1 MKPIYLFLGGLF
13 FALTIQAQVDY
24 TANDIVNEY
33 EGDFR
38 FGMNQG
44 YFPPWNDKQLA
55 EIAAGNPARNILGV
69 GVNALRPSLPEW
81 LMEIYGY
88 DFRKT
93 TYEFYESLGMTDH
106 TVILEAPAD
115 WHRDLYN
122 YCGNGNDNDKSR
134 LFANLYSPIWDN
146 GENGTPVNDTNYLAL
161 YLYKTVST
169 YKDHVKFYEIWNE
182 PDFFFYGD
190 IWNYRDPQ
198 NSWWVRNP
206 DPCEYQLHAPIF
218 HYVRTLRISY
228 EVIKAIDPD
237 AYVSIGALGMPH
249 FLDAVLRNTDNPVDG
264 SVTEDFPLG
273 GGAYFDVMGYHE
285 YPHIDGS
292 LWFYDWR
299 TGEGPKDFQRNSD
312 RAVENGIYRKKNEFQ
327 AVLDKYGYDGNTF
340 PEKVWIITESNVPRT
355 HYNDFRYYGSDEM
368 QRNYIIK
375 AAIGAMKEKI
385 VQFHPFTL
393 GDKKSDAE
401 ANYEFD
407 LMGMYK
413 KLKDSAPYSQQV
425 NNVGIAYKTVSDLLF
440 GTAYDEKRT
449 AEMNLPEGVEGGAF
463 RSKEGVFVY
472 ALWAKTMLD
481 RSEAASATYSFQD
494 AFGIEE
500 MEAYPWNWSYNN
512 SASFSSN
519 GRTIQLTGSPL
530 FFKVKTSSTC
540 DCDDVYEP
548 VCGSDGVEYSNACVA
563 ECNSIFDYE
572 SGTCEVEG
580 DYVDI
585 EITDLS
591 ATPNPFNVFNRVTF
605 HVEVANRGNLTAEG
619 VVLEFPIPRGEL
631 AYVGANTSQG
641 NFRVAARQWDIGTL
655 TAGESAS
662 LDFTLFTLVRK
673 EIEVYTQVIAASSED
688 FDSTPNN
695 GNGTTAQE
703 DDEANLTIK
712 YSPPNITRPPTE
724 VEVSDISKIRI
735 APNPVGTLLKVNFEN
750 VAHQANIK
758 VLDMQG
764 RLMLQDKAVKNDFLQ
779 LDVSVLPSGV
789 YMLVVQNNSGVQ
801 NRLFV
806 KE

>member
-1 MKPIYLFLGGLF
+1 MKALCLFLVSLF
-13 FALTIQAQVDY
+13 FTSIIYAQINY
-24 TANDIVNEY
+24 NANEVVNAY

-55 EIAAGNPARNILGV
+55 EIAAGNPEKNILGV
-69 GVNALRPSLPEW
+69 GVNSLRPALPEW

-88 DFRKT
+88 DFRKS
-93 TYEFYESLGMTDH
+93 TYEYYESLGITDH
-106 TVILEAPAD
+106 TVIVEGPAD

-161 YLYKTVST
+161 YLYKTVSI
-169 YKDHVKFYEIWNE
+169 YKDHIKFYEIWNE

-190 IWNYRDPQ
+190 IWNYRDPS

-218 HYVRTLRISY
+218 HYIRTLRISY
-228 EVIKAIDPD
+228 EVIKSVDPD

-249 FLDAVLRNTDNPVDG
+249 FLDAVLRNTDNPADG
-264 SVTEDFPLG
+264 SATADYPLG

-312 RAVENGIYRKKNEFQ
+312 RAVENGTFRKKNEFQ
-327 AVLDKYGYDGNTF
+327 VVLDKYGYDGNTF
-340 PEKVWIITESNVPRT
+340 PEKIWIITESNLPRK
-355 HYNDFRYYGSDEM
+355 HFNDFRYYGSDEM

-375 AAIGAMKEKI
+375 AAIGAMKTNV

-393 GDKKSDAE
+393 GDKKSEAE
-401 ANYEFD
+401 ATFEFD

-413 KLKDSAPYSQQV
+413 KLRDTEPYSQQV

-449 AEMNLPEGVEGGAF
+449 LEMNLPEGVEGGAF
-463 RSKEGVFVY
+463 RDKEGEFVY
-472 ALWAKTMLD
+472 TLWARTTLD
-481 RSEAASATYSFQD
+481 RSEEASATYSFPTD
-494 AFGIEE
+494 FGIEE
-500 MEAYPWNWSYNN
+500 LEGYPWNWSYQNN
-512 SASFSSN
+512 TSFDSN
-519 GRTIQLTGSPL
+519 SQEIQLTGSPL
-530 FFKVKTSSTC
+530 FFKVKTASTC
-540 DCDDVYEP
+540 ACDDVYDP
-548 VCGSDGVEYSNACVA
+548 VCGSDGVEYSNACIA
-563 ECNSIFDYE
+563 ECNGIVDYE
-572 SGTCEVEG
+572 SGICEREE
-580 DYVDI
+580 DYMDLEII
-585 EITDLS
+585 ELS
-591 ATPNPFNVFNRVTF
+591 ATPNPFNVFNQVTF

-631 AYVGANTSQG
+631 AYVSANASQG
-641 NFRVAARQWDIGTL
+641 GFRVAARKWDVGTL
-655 TAGESAS
+655 SSGASAS
-662 LDFTLFTLVRK
+662 LDFTLFTLVRND
-673 EIEVYTQVIAASSED
+673 INVYAEVVAASPAD

-695 GNGTTAQE
+695 GNGTNSQE
-703 DDEANLTIK
+703 DDEAILTIK
-712 YSPPNITRPPTE
+712 YSPSTTTPRTE
-724 VEVSDISKIRI
+724 VKDISEIRI
-735 APNPVGTLLKVNFEN
+735 APNPTDGVLN
-750 VAHQANIK
+750 VSFDNLREQAILQI
-758 VLDMQG
+758 LDLQG
-764 RLMLQDKAVKNDFLQ
+764 RLVKEYEKIANNFLEIN
-779 LDVSVLPSGV
+779 VSELPSGV
-789 YMLVVQNNSGVQ
+789 YMLVIQNDSMVQ